1 MGKFRHVKIQIQ
13 IARNAIL
20 LLKMHSTLRMMHKKR
35 QRILLFHANARIDR
49 AKTRPYF
56 LDCPTTRTH
65 QLPQITK

>member
-1 MGKFRHVKIQIQ
+1 MGKFRQVKIQIQ

-20 LLKMHSTLRMMHKKR
+20 LKMHSTSRMMHKKR
-35 QRILLFHANARIDR
+35 QKILLFHANARIDR

-56 LDCPTTRTH
+56 LDCSTIRTH